1 MGRRGG
7 KDVEACSFS
16 GDGSFEY
23 ILDVY
28 HVFLILSHMEIT
40 LCSFIVLSAKGTD
53 LLVA

>member
-7 KDVEACSFS
+7 EDVEVCSSS

-23 ILDVY
+23 ILGIY
-28 HVFLILSHMEIT
+28 HVFLISQVEIT

-53 LLVA
+53 WLVS